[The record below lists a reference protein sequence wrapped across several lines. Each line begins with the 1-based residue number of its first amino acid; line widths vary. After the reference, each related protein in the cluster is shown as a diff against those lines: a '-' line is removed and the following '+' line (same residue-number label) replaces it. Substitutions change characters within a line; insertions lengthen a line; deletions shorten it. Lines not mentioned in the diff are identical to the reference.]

1 LIVVLFHATMQQ
13 SPSDGVC
20 MTNPRRYRVSITLVI
35 IVLALA
41 HSVEAQTAD
50 APRCGTG
57 VHEEEAI
64 GAVVFPEDHIFC
76 PLIADPKEA
85 RSFVTFLRG
94 TFPSLDDPSGKGTSI
109 ASVGLGDSFG
119 LVRQGGPAPG
129 EGVQLD
135 VVGSI
140 FAQFN
145 VGTPSNDLINAD
157 YLIGAPLTFRR
168 SGFSIRARIYHQS
181 SHLGDEYLLNSE
193 DVEREN
199 LSFEA
204 VEFLVS
210 QEIRV
215 VRAYAGV
222 ERIFRREP
230 DTLPSRLFHVGVEL
244 RSGRARK
251 VQLVGGVDVKTTQF
265 HDWSPAVSGRAGV
278 EFGRPGPS
286 GHPGRLI
293 TLMLE
298 LYDGPS
304 PYGQFFRDDIS
315 YVGIGVHFGL

>member
-1 LIVVLFHATMQQ
+1 MILVSLLVV
-13 SPSDGVC
+13 
-20 MTNPRRYRVSITLVI
+20 
-35 IVLALA
+35 LA
-41 HSVEAQTAD
+41 HSGEAQTAD

-57 VHEEEAI
+57 VHESEAT
-64 GAVVFPEDHIFC
+64 ATVFFPQDQIFC
-76 PLIADPKEA
+76 PLIADPKEV
-85 RSFVTFLRG
+85 RSFVTLLSG
-94 TFPSLDDPSGKGTSI
+94 TLPSLRDPSGEGVLI

-119 LVRQGGPAPG
+119 LVRQGGPAAG
-129 EGVQLD
+129 EGLQLD

-145 VGTPSNDLINAD
+145 LGTSSNDLINAD
-157 YLIGAPLTFRR
+157 YVIGVPLTVRR
-168 SGFSIRARIYHQS
+168 SGFSVRARLYHQS

-199 LSFEA
+199 LSFESM
-204 VEFLVS
+204 ELLIS
-210 QEIRV
+210 QEIRAIRV
-215 VRAYAGV
+215 YAGA

-230 DTLPSRLFHVGVEL
+230 STLSDKLFHAGLEL
-244 RSGRARK
+244 HTGRTRRI
-251 VQLVGGVDVKTTQF
+251 QFVGGVDLKTTEF
-265 HDWSPAVSGRAGV
+265 HDWAPAVSGRVGL
-278 EFGRPGPS
+278 EFGRPGPG

-315 YVGIGVHFGL
+315 YVGIGLHFGL

>member
-1 LIVVLFHATMQQ
+1 
-13 SPSDGVC
+13 
-20 MTNPRRYRVSITLVI
+20 MTNRRRSRVSIIVVSLV
-35 IVLALA
+35 LTFA
-41 HSVEAQTAD
+41 HRGEAQTVN

-57 VHEEEAI
+57 VHEAEAT
-64 GAVVFPEDHIFC
+64 GTVFLPRDHIFC
-76 PLIADPKEA
+76 PLIADPKDV

-94 TFPSLDDPSGKGTSI
+94 TFPSLGDPSGEGTSI

-119 LVRQGGPAPG
+119 LVRQGGPAAG

-145 VGTPSNDLINAD
+145 VGTASNDLINAD
-157 YLIGAPLTFRR
+157 YVIGAPLTFRR
-168 SGFSIRARIYHQS
+168 SGFSVRARIYHQS
-181 SHLGDEYLLNSE
+181 SHLGDEYLLSRE

-230 DTLPSRLFHVGVEL
+230 ETLPSKLLHAGVEL
-244 RSGRARK
+244 RTGRARK
-251 VQLVGGVDVKTTQF
+251 IQLVGGVDVKTTEF

-278 EFGRPGPS
+278 EFGRPGPG
-286 GHPGRLI
+286 GHPGRLMM
-293 TLMLE
+293 LMLE

-315 YVGIGVHFGL
+315 YVGIGLHFGL

>member
-1 LIVVLFHATMQQ
+1 MRK
-13 SPSDGVC
+13 S
-20 MTNPRRYRVSITLVI
+20 RRYQISLMLVSV
-35 IVLALA
+35 VLALA
-41 HSVEAQTAD
+41 HRGEAQTPD
-50 APRCGTG
+50 APRCGAG
-57 VHEEEAI
+57 VHEAEAA
-64 GAVVFPEDHIFC
+64 GTVFFPQDQIFC
-76 PLIADPKEA
+76 PMLADPKEV

-94 TFPSLDDPSGKGTSI
+94 TFPSLADPTGKATSI

-119 LVRQGGPAPG
+119 LVRLGGPNPG
-129 EGVQLD
+129 EGIQLD

-157 YLIGAPLTFRR
+157 YVIGAPLTFRR
-168 SGFSIRARIYHQS
+168 SGFSVRARLYHQS
-181 SHLGDEYLLNSE
+181 SHLGDEYLLSSE

-210 QEIRV
+210 QEVRA
-215 VRAYAGV
+215 VRAYAGA
-222 ERIFRREP
+222 ERLFRREP
-230 DTLPSRLFHVGVEL
+230 GTLPVKVFHAGLEV
-244 RSGRARK
+244 RTGRART
-251 VQLVGGVDVKTTQF
+251 VQLVGGVDVKTTEL
-265 HDWSPAVSGRAGV
+265 HDRSPAVSGRVGV
-278 EFGRPGPS
+278 EFRRRGLG

-298 LYDGPS
+298 AYDGPS

-315 YVGIGVHFGL
+315 YAGVGLHFGL

>member
-1 LIVVLFHATMQQ
+1 
-13 SPSDGVC
+13 
-20 MTNPRRYRVSITLVI
+20 MT
-35 IVLALA
+35 IVLGLA
-41 HSVEAQTAD
+41 QGGEAQTID

-57 VHEEEAI
+57 VHETEAT
-64 GAVVFPEDHIFC
+64 GTVAFPQDQIFC
-76 PLIADPKEA
+76 PLLADPKEA

-94 TFPSLDDPSGKGTSI
+94 TFPSLDDPSGKGASI

-119 LVRQGGPAPG
+119 LVRQGGPAAG

-145 VGTPSNDLINAD
+145 VGAPSNDLINAD
-157 YLIGAPLTFRR
+157 YVIGAPLTFRR
-168 SGFSIRARIYHQS
+168 SGFSVRARIYHQS
-181 SHLGDEYLLNSE
+181 SHLGDEYLLSAE
-193 DVEREN
+193 DVQRDN

-204 VEFLVS
+204 VELLVS
-210 QEIRV
+210 QEIRA

-230 DTLPSRLFHVGVEL
+230 DTLPSKLFHVGVEL
-244 RSGRARK
+244 RTGRARK
-251 VQLVGGVDVKTTQF
+251 IQLVGGVDVKTTEF
-265 HDWSPAVSGRAGV
+265 HDWSPAMSARAGL
-278 EFGRPGPS
+278 ELGRPGPG

-315 YVGIGVHFGL
+315 YVGIGLHFGL